1 MITSWILNTP
11 SKEIGDSILYA
22 ENVAE
27 MWNELGDRF
36 GQSNGARWF
45 QLQKDICFITQG
57 NSDIATYYTKLKK
70 IWDELALV
78 SNLPRCSCGAVQELT
93 KYEQNQKLIQ
103 FFIGLN
109 SEYNVTRGNILL
121 MRPLPSVP
129 VAYGL
134 LIQ

>member
-1 MITSWILNTP
+1 M
-11 SKEIGDSILYA
+11 A
-22 ENVAE
+22 EVH
-27 MWNELGDRF
+27 DDC
-36 GQSNGARWF
+36 S
-45 QLQKDICFITQG
+45 
-57 NSDIATYYTKLKK
+57 K